1 MYEMEIL
8 IIGSLIAAIVII
20 LLSLA
25 VKKVNQYEKGIVER
39 FNAYEKMVDPGLRII
54 TPFVER
60 ILRVNMREQVID
72 VPPQEIITEDNV
84 VVTIDAVIY
93 YQVVD
98 AKLAIYEIEDFELA
112 IVKLAQT
119 TLRNIVGEMSLD
131 VCLTSREKINVELRR
146 VLDQA
151 TDKWGTKVNRIE
163 LQRID
168 PPADIQTAMH
178 KQKTAEQER
187 RQLRLLATGRKEAA
201 EQEKQGAILKAQ
213 GAKTSAIL
221 EAEGEARAVEL
232 VAEAQA
238 KAIKAV
244 SESANAYFK
253 ENAQLN
259 KKLDVIRDTFSQ
271 QTKIVVPASAD
282 ILNVIGLDGA
292 TVIPVKKENKQN
304 EAAATT
310 EEGAPLWLQF
320 FIRLFRCFS

>member
-1 MYEMEIL
+1 MYELEL
-8 IIGSLIAAIVII
+8 SIIGLVIATIVIVI
-20 LLSLA
+20 LSMSIR
-25 VKKVNQYEKGIVER
+25 KVNQYEKGIVER
-39 FNAYEKMVDPGLRII
+39 FNAYEKTVEPGLRLI
-54 TPFVER
+54 TPFIER
-60 ILRVNMREQVID
+60 MLRVNMREQVID

-98 AKLAIYEIEDFELA
+98 ARRALYEIEDFELA

-131 VCLTSREKINVELRR
+131 VCLTSREKINVELRS

-168 PPADIQTAMH
+168 PPSDIQTAMH

-201 EQEKQGAILKAQ
+201 AQEKQGAILKAQ
-213 GAKTSAIL
+213 GEKVAAIL
-221 EAEGEARAVEL
+221 KAEGEAKAVEL

-244 SESANAYFK
+244 SESANQYFK

-271 QTKIVVPASAD
+271 QTKIVVPSSAD
-282 ILNVIGLDGA
+282 ILNVIGLEGA
-292 TVIPVKKENKQN
+292 TVVPVKTGPKQN
-304 EAAATT
+304 EAAANK
-310 EEGAPLWLQF
+310 
-320 FIRLFRCFS
+320 

>member
-1 MYEMEIL
+1 MYELEIALAIISLVVVILL
-8 IIGSLIAAIVII
+8 IIFAMSL
-20 LLSLA
+20 
-25 VKKVNQYEKGIVER
+25 KKVNQYEKGLVER
-39 FNAYEKMVDPGLRII
+39 FNAYEKTVEPGLRVI

-60 ILRVNMREQVID
+60 LYRVNMREQVID

-93 YQVVD
+93 YQVID
-98 AKLAIYEIEDFELA
+98 ARRALYEIEDFELA

-131 VCLTSREKINVELRR
+131 VCLTSREKINVELRS

-213 GAKTSAIL
+213 GEKQSAIL
-221 EAEGEARAVEL
+221 NAEGQARAVEL
-232 VAEAQA
+232 VADAQA

-244 SESANAYFK
+244 SEAANSYFK

-271 QTKIVVPASAD
+271 QTKVIVPSNADVLNVLGLEGAAVVPVKAERKQQTTASSMS
-282 ILNVIGLDGA
+282 
-292 TVIPVKKENKQN
+292 TP
-304 EAAATT
+304 
-310 EEGAPLWLQF
+310 
-320 FIRLFRCFS
+320 

>member
-1 MYEMEIL
+1 MKKMYELEIAL
-8 IIGSLIAAIVII
+8 ALTGFLVAIVVVI
-20 LLSLA
+20 LLSLSI
-25 VKKVNQYEKGIVER
+25 KKVNQYEKGIVER
-39 FNAYEKMVDPGLRII
+39 FNAYEKTVDPGLRFI
-54 TPFVER
+54 TPIVER
-60 ILRVNMREQVID
+60 MFRVNMREQVID

-98 AKLAIYEIEDFELA
+98 AKRALYEIEDFELA

-131 VCLTSREKINVELRR
+131 VCLTSREKINVELRS

-168 PPADIQTAMH
+168 PPADIQIAMH

-201 EQEKQGAILKAQ
+201 EQERQAAILKAQ
-213 GAKTSAIL
+213 GEKTSAIL
-221 EAEGEARAVEL
+221 KAEGDARAVEL
-232 VAEAQA
+232 VADAQA

-244 SESANAYFK
+244 SESANQYFK

-271 QTKIVVPASAD
+271 QTKIVVPSSAD
-282 ILNVIGLDGA
+282 ILNVIGLEGA
-292 TVIPVKKENKQN
+292 TLVPVKTKQN
-304 EAAATT
+304 EA
-310 EEGAPLWLQF
+310 PLNK
-320 FIRLFRCFS
+320 

>member
-1 MYEMEIL
+1 MYELEIL
-8 IIGSLIAAIVII
+8 AIIGLVVTAIVII
-20 LLSLA
+20 LLSLSI
-25 VKKVNQYEKGIVER
+25 KKVNQYEKGLVER
-39 FNAYEKMVDPGLRII
+39 FNAYEKTVDPGLRII
-54 TPFVER
+54 TPCAER
-60 ILRVNMREQVID
+60 LHRVNMREQGID

-93 YQVVD
+93 YQVID
-98 AKLAIYEIEDFELA
+98 PKRALYEIEDFELA

-131 VCLTSREKINVELRR
+131 VALTSREKINVDLRS

-168 PPADIQTAMH
+168 PPQDIQIAMH

-201 EQEKQGAILKAQ
+201 EQERQGSILKAQ
-213 GAKTSAIL
+213 GEKQSAIL

-232 VAEAQA
+232 VAEAKA
-238 KAIKAV
+238 KAIKLV
-244 SESANAYFK
+244 SDSANLYFK

-271 QTKIVVPASAD
+271 QTKIIVPSSAD
-282 ILNVIGLDGA
+282 ILNVIGLEGA
-292 TVIPVKKENKQN
+292 TVIPVKTKEN
-304 EAAATT
+304 ETT
-310 EEGAPLWLQF
+310 TNK
-320 FIRLFRCFS
+320 

>member
-1 MYEMEIL
+1 MYEIEL
-8 IIGSLIAAIVII
+8 AIIGLVIAAIVLI
-20 LLSLA
+20 LLSA
-25 VKKVNQYEKGIVER
+25 SIKKVNQYEKGIVER
-39 FNAYEKMVDPGLRII
+39 FNAYEKTVEPGLRVI
-54 TPFVER
+54 TPFIER
-60 ILRVNMREQVID
+60 MLRVNMREQVID

-98 AKLAIYEIEDFELA
+98 AKRALYEIEDFELA

-131 VCLTSREKINVELRR
+131 ICLTSREKINVELRS

-168 PPADIQTAMH
+168 PPSDIQTAMH

-213 GAKTSAIL
+213 GEKQAAIL
-221 EAEGEARAVEL
+221 SAEGQARAVEL

-238 KAIKAV
+238 KAIKSV
-244 SESANAYFK
+244 SESANQYFK

-271 QTKIVVPASAD
+271 QTKIVVPSSAD
-282 ILNVIGLDGA
+282 ILNVIGLEGA
-292 TVIPVKKENKQN
+292 TVLPVKTASKQN
-304 EAAATT
+304 EP
-310 EEGAPLWLQF
+310 GAKRQ
-320 FIRLFRCFS
+320 SGE

>member
-1 MYEMEIL
+1 MFEIEIL
-8 IIGSLIAAIVII
+8 IIGSLIAAVVLI
-20 LLSLA
+20 LLSLSI
-25 VKKVNQYEKGIVER
+25 KKVNQYDKGLFER
-39 FNAYEKMVDPGLRII
+39 FHADEKMVDPVLRLI

-201 EQEKQGAILKAQ
+201 EKEKQAAILKAQ
-213 GAKTSAIL
+213 GAKASAIL
-221 EAEGEARAVEL
+221 EAEGEARAVEV

-292 TVIPVKKENKQN
+292 TVIPVKTENKQN
-304 EAAATT
+304 EASATK
-310 EEGAPLWLQF
+310 
-320 FIRLFRCFS
+320 

>member
-1 MYEMEIL
+1 MYEVELVIAL
-8 IIGSLIAAIVII
+8 IVAIII
-20 LLSLA
+20 VVLFSMS
-25 VKKVNQYEKGIVER
+25 VKKVNQYQKGIVER
-39 FNAYEKMVDPGLRII
+39 FNAYEKTVEPGLRII
-54 TPFVER
+54 MPFVKR
-60 ILRVNMREQVID
+60 IYRVNMREQVID

-93 YQVVD
+93 YQVID
-98 AKLAIYEIEDFELA
+98 AKRALYEIEDFELA

-131 VCLTSREKINVELRR
+131 VCLTSREKINVELRS

-168 PPADIQTAMH
+168 PPADIQLAMH

-213 GAKTSAIL
+213 GAKQSAIL
-221 EAEGEARAVEL
+221 QAEGEARAVEL
-232 VAEAQA
+232 VADAQA

-259 KKLDVIRDTFSQ
+259 KKLDVVRDTFSQ
-271 QTKIVVPASAD
+271 QTKIVVPANSD
-282 ILNVIGLDGA
+282 ILNVIGLEGA
-292 TVIPVKKENKQN
+292 TVLPIKSKQN
-304 EAAATT
+304 EAESTK
-310 EEGAPLWLQF
+310 
-320 FIRLFRCFS
+320 

>member
-1 MYEMEIL
+1 VSLEITVGVVGFATA
-8 IIGSLIAAIVII
+8 IIVLF
-20 LLSLA
+20 LLSQS
-25 VKKVNQYEKGIVER
+25 VKKINQYEKGLVER
-39 FNAYEKMVDPGLRII
+39 FNAYEKTVDPGLRFI

-60 ILRVNMREQVID
+60 IYRVNMREQVID

-98 AKLAIYEIEDFELA
+98 AKRALYEIEDFELA

-131 VCLTSREKINVELRR
+131 VCLTSREKINVELRG

-168 PPADIQTAMH
+168 PPSDIQTAMH

-201 EQEKQGAILKAQ
+201 EQEKQAAILKAQ
-213 GAKTSAIL
+213 GEKASAIL
-221 EAEGEARAVEL
+221 KAEGDARAVEL
-232 VAEAQA
+232 VADAQA

-244 SESANAYFK
+244 SESANQYFK

-259 KKLDVIRDTFSQ
+259 KRLDVVRDTFSQ
-271 QTKIVVPASAD
+271 QTKIVVPSSAD
-282 ILNVIGLDGA
+282 ILNVIGLEGT
-292 TVIPVKKENKQN
+292 TVIPVKTKSE
-304 EAAATT
+304 EASAS
-310 EEGAPLWLQF
+310 
-320 FIRLFRCFS
+320 R

>member
-1 MYEMEIL
+1 MSLEITVGVVGFAIA
-8 IIGSLIAAIVII
+8 IIVLF
-20 LLSLA
+20 LLSQS
-25 VKKVNQYEKGIVER
+25 VKKINQYEKGLVER
-39 FNAYEKMVDPGLRII
+39 FNAYEKTVDPGLRFI

-60 ILRVNMREQVID
+60 IYRVNMREQVID

-98 AKLAIYEIEDFELA
+98 AKRALYEIEDFELA

-131 VCLTSREKINVELRR
+131 VCLTSREKINVELRG

-168 PPADIQTAMH
+168 PPSDIQTAMH

-201 EQEKQGAILKAQ
+201 EQEKQAAILKAQ
-213 GAKTSAIL
+213 GEKASAIL
-221 EAEGEARAVEL
+221 KAEGDARAVEL
-232 VAEAQA
+232 VADAQA

-244 SESANAYFK
+244 SESANQYFK

-259 KKLDVIRDTFSQ
+259 KRLDVVRDTFSQ
-271 QTKIVVPASAD
+271 QTKIVVPSSAD
-282 ILNVIGLDGA
+282 ILNVIGLEGT
-292 TVIPVKKENKQN
+292 TVIPMKTKN
-304 EAAATT
+304 EETSAS
-310 EEGAPLWLQF
+310 
-320 FIRLFRCFS
+320 R

>member
-1 MYEMEIL
+1 MYEIEL
-8 IIGSLIAAIVII
+8 SIAAIIVI
-20 LLSLA
+20 LLSMSLR
-25 VKKVNQYEKGIVER
+25 KVNQYEKGLVER
-39 FNAYEKMVDPGLRII
+39 FNAYEKTVEPGLRII

-60 ILRVNMREQVID
+60 MLRVNMREQVID

-98 AKLAIYEIEDFELA
+98 AKRALYEIEDFELA

-131 VCLTSREKINVELRR
+131 VCLTSREKINVELRS

-201 EQEKQGAILKAQ
+201 AQEKEGAILKAQ
-213 GAKTSAIL
+213 GEKASAIL
-221 EAEGEARAVEL
+221 KAEGEARAVEL

-238 KAIKAV
+238 KAIKSV
-244 SESANAYFK
+244 SESANLYFK

-271 QTKIVVPASAD
+271 QTKIVVPSSAD
-282 ILNVIGLDGA
+282 ILNVIGLEGA
-292 TVIPVKKENKQN
+292 TVLPVKTASKQN
-304 EAAATT
+304 ETAAKKQSG
-310 EEGAPLWLQF
+310 E
-320 FIRLFRCFS
+320 

>member
-1 MYEMEIL
+1 MYNLEITFG
-8 IIGSLIAAIVII
+8 IIGFVIALIVLI
-20 LLSLA
+20 LLSFA
-25 VKKVNQYEKGIVER
+25 IKKVNQYEKGLVER
-39 FNAYEKMVDPGLRII
+39 FNAYEKTVDPGLRVIM
-54 TPFVER
+54 PFVER
-60 ILRVNMREQVID
+60 LYRVNMREQVID

-98 AKLAIYEIEDFELA
+98 AKRALYEIEDFELA

-131 VCLTSREKINVELRR
+131 VCLTSREKINVELRS

-168 PPADIQTAMH
+168 PPQDIQTAMH

-213 GAKTSAIL
+213 GEKQAAIL
-221 EAEGEARAVEL
+221 NAEGQAKAVEL
-232 VAEAQA
+232 VADAQA

-244 SESANAYFK
+244 SEAANLYFK

-259 KKLDVIRDTFSQ
+259 KRLDVVRDTFSQ

-282 ILNVIGLDGA
+282 ILNVIGLEGA
-292 TVIPVKKENKQN
+292 AVIPLKNKN
-304 EAAATT
+304 TETAATN
-310 EEGAPLWLQF
+310 
-320 FIRLFRCFS
+320 

>member
-1 MYEMEIL
+1 MYELETAL
-8 IIGSLIAAIVII
+8 IIIAIIAVII
-20 LLSLA
+20 IILFIMSL
-25 VKKVNQYEKGIVER
+25 KKVNQYEKGLVER
-39 FNAYEKMVDPGLRII
+39 FNAYEKTVEPGLRVIV
-54 TPFVER
+54 PFVER
-60 ILRVNMREQVID
+60 LYRVNMREQVID

-93 YQVVD
+93 YQVID
-98 AKLAIYEIEDFELA
+98 ARRALYEIEDFELA

-131 VCLTSREKINVELRR
+131 VCLTSREKINVELRS

-168 PPADIQTAMH
+168 PPQDIQTAMH

-213 GAKTSAIL
+213 GEKQSAIL
-221 EAEGEARAVEL
+221 SAEGQAKAVEL
-232 VAEAQA
+232 VADAQA

-244 SESANAYFK
+244 SEAANSYFK

-259 KKLDVIRDTFSQ
+259 KKLDVIRDTFAQ
-271 QTKIVVPASAD
+271 QTKVIVPSNAD
-282 ILNVIGLDGA
+282 VLNVLGLDGA
-292 TVIPVKKENKQN
+292 SVVPIKTEQKQ
-304 EAAATT
+304 A
-310 EEGAPLWLQF
+310 
-320 FIRLFRCFS
+320 SSSK